1 MTGTTSRKR
10 PPPFSLWLTPDERR
24 EIENRAERAGLS
36 MGGYCKSIIFDAPP
50 PRRSRR
56 PVIEKIELARLLGEL
71 GKVGS
76 NLNQLARQINMEGA
90 VEMPELKEALID
102 LAEMR
107 AAVMV
112 ALGYR
117 EGDHDKGAT
126 VH

>member
-56 PVIEKIELARLLGEL
+56 PVIEKVELARLLGAI
-71 GKVGS
+71 GKVGG
-76 NLNQLARQINMEGA
+76 NLNQLARTLNSEGNIS
-90 VEMPELKEALID
+90 VPELKEALLD

-126 VH
+126 LH

>member
-56 PVIEKIELARLLGEL
+56 PVIEKVELARLLGAL
-71 GKVGS
+71 GKVGG
-76 NLNQLARQINMEGA
+76 NLNQLAYTLNSEGNIS
-90 VEMPELKEALID
+90 VPELKEALLD

-126 VH
+126 LH